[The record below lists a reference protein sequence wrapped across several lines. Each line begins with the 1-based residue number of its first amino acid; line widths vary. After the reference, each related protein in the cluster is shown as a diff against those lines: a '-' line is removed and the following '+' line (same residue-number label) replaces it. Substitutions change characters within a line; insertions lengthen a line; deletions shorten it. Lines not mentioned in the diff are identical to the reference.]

1 MANVYLGILL
11 DQVNSGTAAA
21 RYILNIRKS
30 IICNEIPLDAVTD
43 ILFLTKMQKRENPPE
58 WIRLLQI

>member
-30 IICNEIPLDAVTD
+30 ITCNEIPLDAATD
-43 ILFLTKMQKRENPPE
+43 ILFLIKMQKRGNPPE